1 MKSKKFLLTLL
12 LELLAVIVVALFIFV
27 DMKDIYK
34 FFVGDTVFYT
44 QNKNCDLHVK
54 ACEATFPAGEVM
66 SFEIEPKDIP
76 LMKTLTFR
84 VKTTKNLRPSSFD
97 LHIYATNMNMGY
109 HTFLLK
115 KISQDTYE
123 AKGILPD
130 CLVGG
135 MIWNA
140 EVVDNAPT
148 KSIGGLFTFKTK

>member
-1 MKSKKFLLTLL
+1 MKSKKFILTLVI
-12 LELLAVIVVALFIFV
+12 EVLAVAFVALFIFV

-44 QNKNCDLHVK
+44 QEAKCDLHVK
-54 ACEATFPAGEVM
+54 ACKAYFPKNEVM
-66 SFEIEPKDIP
+66 SFEVFPKNIP

-84 VKTTKNLRPSSFD
+84 VKTTKNLRPKEFD

-109 HTFLLK
+109 HSFTLK